1 MLEFAVWR
9 VLLVAVPAL
18 GALACETGPPPP
30 LRSVIL
36 ISLDTLRADHLGAY
50 GYSRPTSPRLDAFA
64 AEGVVFERAIAQAS
78 STRPSHRSLFQ
89 SRPASATTRDGP
101 ALAESLSLAGVRTA
115 AFTGGGIVSARLGFE
130 RGFETWEEGSGG
142 LAWALPRVEAWL
154 RAHQGERF
162 FLFLHTYDIHL
173 PYDPPAPFDSMFLPD
188 YRGVVRGKDTRNLLR
203 RVRGL
208 RVRGFDDSDAKP
220 VLTEADRRQIVA
232 LYDGGIRYADAH
244 LGRLFDLLGSLDLWD
259 ETAVVVFSD
268 HGEEFWDHGSVSHS
282 HTLFQELIH
291 VPLIFRAPA
300 LSPRRIPSVVPLLD
314 IAPTLL
320 DLLGL
325 PIPVGFTGRSLLPL
339 MTGVE
344 TQARAFPAEQRALKA
359 WIDPP
364 WKLVIDEDGGE
375 PLLFHLTDDPQE
387 RQSRTREEP
396 ERVAALQ
403 ARLREALPEVGT
415 DGVFELEPGEK
426 SPELLERLRQ
436 LGYVE

>member
-1 MLEFAVWR
+1 
-9 VLLVAVPAL
+9 
-18 GALACETGPPPP
+18 
-30 LRSVIL
+30 
-36 ISLDTLRADHLGAY
+36 
-50 GYSRPTSPRLDAFA
+50 
-64 AEGVVFERAIAQAS
+64 
-78 STRPSHRSLFQ
+78 
-89 SRPASATTRDGP
+89 
-101 ALAESLSLAGVRTA
+101 LS
-115 AFTGGGIVSARLGFE
+115 
-130 RGFETWEEGSGG
+130 
-142 LAWALPRVEAWL
+142 
-154 RAHQGERF
+154 
-162 FLFLHTYDIHL
+162 
-173 PYDPPAPFDSMFLPD
+173 
-188 YRGVVRGKDTRNLLR
+188 
-203 RVRGL
+203 
-208 RVRGFDDSDAKP
+208 
-220 VLTEADRRQIVA
+220 EADRRQIVA
-232 LYDGGIRYADAH
+232 LYDGGIRYADAQ

-259 ETAVVVFSD
+259 EIAVVVFSD

-320 DLLGL
+320 DLLGV
-325 PIPVGFTGRSLLPL
+325 PIPVEFAGRSLLPL
-339 MTGVE
+339 MAGVE

-375 PLLFHLTDDPQE
+375 PLLFHLTEDPRE

-396 ERVAALQ
+396 GRVAALQ